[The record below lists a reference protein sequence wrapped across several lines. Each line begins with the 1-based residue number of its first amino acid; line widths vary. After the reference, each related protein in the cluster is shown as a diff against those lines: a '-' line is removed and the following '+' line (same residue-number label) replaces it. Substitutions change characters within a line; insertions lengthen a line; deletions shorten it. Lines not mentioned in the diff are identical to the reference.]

1 MSPIIS
7 NRAVTI
13 YAVLWCVGF
22 LPACAGA
29 YYRHPFLKWF
39 GLILMF
45 PFSLYV
51 AVMTVLSVISFVR
64 AVRRGPL

>member
-13 YAVLWCVGF
+13 DSIFWCVGF
-22 LPACAGA
+22 LPACAGS
-29 YYRHPFLKWF
+29 YYRLSYPIRA

-45 PFSLYV
+45 AFSLYV
-51 AVMTVLSVISFVR
+51 AVMTVLSAISFVR
-64 AVRRGPL
+64 AVRRGPP

>member
-1 MSPIIS
+1 MFPIIS

-22 LPACAGA
+22 IPACAGD
-29 YYRHPFLKWF
+29 YYRLSFLKWS

-64 AVRRGPL
+64 AVRRGPP